1 MEPVILFKILAVLT
15 TSVFLSNFLR
25 QKIKLPNQLES
36 KRAKTLTS
44 LLQSAVSITIF
55 VVGFFLVLSILGI
68 DIKPLLASAGIIGI
82 AIGFGSQTLVK
93 DLINGLFLLAED
105 SIAVGDLVEIG
116 NKRGLVEKINIRTI
130 ILKDETGAL
139 HVIPAGAITQLTNLS
154 KGEARLNLDLTLP
167 INLPIDR
174 LFALIKDE
182 LKTFS
187 LNKTL
192 SDMLVKKP
200 EFKGIE
206 DLQPNKMLI
215 RLVFYTKNN
224 YQGKVKREFLYRL
237 KKRLEKEKLTL

>member
-93 DLINGLFLLAED
+93 DLINGLCPEHKTKPIFIE
-105 SIAVGDLVEIG
+105 EE
-116 NKRGLVEKINIRTI
+116 NYFFR
-130 ILKDETGAL
+130 
-139 HVIPAGAITQLTNLS
+139 LS
-154 KGEARLNLDLTLP
+154 K
-167 INLPIDR
+167 
-174 LFALIKDE
+174 
-182 LKTFS
+182 
-187 LNKTL
+187 
-192 SDMLVKKP
+192 
-200 EFKGIE
+200 
-206 DLQPNKMLI
+206 
-215 RLVFYTKNN
+215 
-224 YQGKVKREFLYRL
+224 YQK
-237 KKRLEKEKLTL
+237 